1 MAHSA
6 DFLSKHDDHPHPDVE
21 KLSEKTQQE
30 KGDSL
35 FEGYISNFPE
45 EVFLEL
51 KQNNFS
57 ILKGICEQFGVERQ
71 KVF

>member
-1 MAHSA
+1 MAYSA

-21 KLSEKTQQE
+21 KLSKKMQQE

-35 FEGYISNFPE
+35 FEGYISNFLE
-45 EVFLEL
+45 EVYLEL

-57 ILKGICEQFGVERQ
+57 ILKGIWEQFGAER
-71 KVF
+71 